1 MGLDNGIIV
10 KKVKIDEID
19 NYVKYEDYSTEDE
32 TEIEIAYW
40 RKCWGIR
47 QAILNALNSDVDNG
61 DTIIHRE
68 DIPNIVDALLP
79 FLDENYWNENS
90 NSIWEYDVQIV
101 DNLTHIL
108 LNLVWLATYMKDH
121 DVVAWFYDSY

>member
-19 NYVKYEDYSTEDE
+19 NYVQYEDYSTENE

-61 DTIIHRE
+61 NTIIHRE
-68 DIPNIVDALLP
+68 DIPNIVDALTP
-79 FLDENYWNENS
+79 FLDEDYWNKNS
-90 NSIWEYDVQIV
+90 DSIWKYDEQIA